1 MKAILII
8 ADGLGGRSTD
18 YNGRTCLEAADT
30 PNLDRLA
37 TIGINGLLDPIKPGV
52 RPGSDTAH
60 LSIFGYDPER
70 IYTGRGVFE
79 ALGIGMEVKDG
90 DICFR
95 ANLATVDNNLKVI
108 DRRAGR
114 INEGLKEIEEAI
126 NSIEIKDVKIIYRSS
141 VEHRGAL
148 ILRGGN
154 LSHNITD
161 ADPHKVGLKVEKVKA
176 LTDDESARRT
186 AEIVNEFIQR
196 SHQILKNLPVN
207 KRRERERKPPAN
219 IVLLRGASIKPKIK
233 SLREIYGIE
242 GSAIAGGALYL
253 GIAKAI
259 GLKTIKPEGA
269 TGRKDSDLIS
279 KVKAALEELDKGKDF
294 VFIHFKGAD
303 SCAHDHDA
311 KSKIEF
317 IEKIDQALGYLLENV
332 DLDDFHI
339 AFTGDHSTPIEFGDH
354 TADPVP
360 IIIAGRNVT
369 PDDVKRFSERSAM
382 KGGLG
387 RISGRVIPILFGYCD
402 WLEKFGA

>member
-8 ADGLGGRSTD
+8 ADGLGGRPTD
-18 YNGRTCLEAADT
+18 YNGKTCLESANT
-30 PNLDRLA
+30 PNLDKLSD
-37 TIGINGLLDPIKPGV
+37 IGINGLLDPIRPGV

-70 IYTGRGVFE
+70 VYTGRGVFE

-95 ANLATVDNNLKVI
+95 ANLATVDDDFRVI

-126 NSIEIKDVKIIYRSS
+126 NSINIEDVEIIYKSS

-148 ILRGGN
+148 IIRGEN

-161 ADPHKVGLKVEKVKA
+161 ADPHKVGVKVTKVKA
-176 LTDDESARRT
+176 LSREKSARRT
-186 AEIVNEFIQR
+186 AEIVNKFIQK
-196 SHQILKNLPVN
+196 SYQVLKDLPIN
-207 KRRERERKPPAN
+207 RKREREGKLPAN
-219 IVLLRGASIKPKIK
+219 IVLLRGASIKP
-233 SLREIYGIE
+233 EIEPFHELYGIE

-259 GLKTIKPEGA
+259 GLKAIKPEGA

-279 KVKAALEELDKGKDF
+279 KVKAALEELDEGKDF

-317 IEKIDQALGYLLENV
+317 IERIDQAVGYLLENV
-332 DLDDFHI
+332 DLDDAHI

-360 IIIAGRNVT
+360 IVIAGKNVL
-369 PDDVKRFSERSAM
+369 PDDVKRFSERAAM